1 MTAKNAQE
9 QTNEAKKLNIVQDHE
24 RWIEEMNRS
33 FRILKC
39 DTTSKCIS
47 QRNTTEGKTMF
58 FGNKVAI

>member
-24 RWIEEMNRS
+24 RWIEEMKRS

-39 DTTSKCIS
+39 DSTSK
-47 QRNTTEGKTMF
+47 GKS
-58 FGNKVAI
+58 